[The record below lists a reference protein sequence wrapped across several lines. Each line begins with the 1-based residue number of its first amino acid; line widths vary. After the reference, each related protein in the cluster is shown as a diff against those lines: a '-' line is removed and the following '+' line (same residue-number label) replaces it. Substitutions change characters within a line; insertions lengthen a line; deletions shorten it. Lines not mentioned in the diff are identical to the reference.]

1 MKPAPFDYVVAESP
15 QHAVSALASYQGEA
29 RILAGG
35 QSLVPMLN
43 MRLLRPAAVVDVNR
57 IEGLGGVR
65 EAEGEVRVGAMA
77 RYASLEFSPQV
88 RERLPLLAEAVT
100 YVGDRQ
106 VRNRGT
112 LGGSLA
118 QADPSGEMP
127 LVALALGATVT
138 VLGPSGSRA
147 VPARELF
154 LGPYQTS
161 LEPDEMITE
170 VAFPAG
176 PEVVGALVEHVRRH
190 GDFAV
195 LAVAAVGEPDGDG
208 TWRSVRVALAGVGP
222 HAFVGA
228 ELPETALDPDDVG
241 AAGDAC
247 AQAADPSSDVRASAE
262 YRRHLVPIYVERALQ
277 RLRERRAA

>member
-1 MKPAPFDYVVAESP
+1 
-15 QHAVSALASYQGEA
+15 
-29 RILAGG
+29 
-35 QSLVPMLN
+35 MLN

-57 IEGLGGVR
+57 IQGLGDVA
-65 EAEGEVRVGAMA
+65 EAGGEVRLGALA
-77 RYASLEFSPQV
+77 RYASLEFSPVV
-88 RERLPLLAEAVT
+88 RARLPLLAEAVT

-138 VLGPSGSRA
+138 VLGPGGVRTVLA
-147 VPARELF
+147 GELF

-170 VAFPAG
+170 VAFPSVPGAAG
-176 PEVVGALVEHVRRH
+176 VLVEHVRRH

-195 LAVAAVGEPDGDG
+195 LAVAAVGEPAGDG
-208 TWRSVRVALAGVGP
+208 SWRSVRVALAGVGP
-222 HAFVGA
+222 HAFLGA
-228 ELPETALDPDDVG
+228 ELAETALGPD
-241 AAGDAC
+241 
-247 AQAADPSSDVRASAE
+247 
-262 YRRHLVPIYVERALQ
+262 
-277 RLRERRAA
+277 